1 MIDPVLERHTAV
13 RQRPGV
19 LFREID
25 GEAVLL
31 DTEAGIYFGL
41 NEAGTRAW
49 ALIGPGAR
57 LGAVCDG
64 LLADYDVDEARGWQD
79 LVQLVGDLVRHGL
92 VEISEI
98 SESTDG
104 VEPPGAAGAAGSP
117 GSPGSP
123 GSNDDA
129 LL

>member
-1 MIDPVLERHTAV
+1 VSDPALDRHTAV
-13 RQRPGV
+13 RQRPGT
-19 LFREID
+19 LCREID

-41 NEAGTRAW
+41 NEVGTRAW

-79 LVQLVGDLVRHGL
+79 LVQLVGDLARHGL
-92 VEISEI
+92 VEIIEI
-98 SESTDG
+98 ERTGGAELPGDG
-104 VEPPGAAGAAGSP
+104 PAGSP
-117 GSPGSP
+117 GSNRTAIP
-123 GSNDDA
+123 
-129 LL
+129 